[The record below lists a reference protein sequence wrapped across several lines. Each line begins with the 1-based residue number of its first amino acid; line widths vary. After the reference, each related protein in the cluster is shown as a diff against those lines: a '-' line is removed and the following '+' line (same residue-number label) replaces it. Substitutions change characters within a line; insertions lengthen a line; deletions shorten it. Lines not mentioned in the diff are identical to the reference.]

1 MNPLQMLFGALLA
14 VSVLVTVLG
23 YRRKYGALSGRS
35 RLFRTA
41 GMGMINLLLVVLMV
55 FFGMNRQEMLAA
67 GGDPRVFALR
77 QVVMLLVITFLIL
90 SLVGLAALDVLENV
104 VVYRRERRQ
113 AFQQMIRD
121 EIEAQA
127 QKRAERGA
135 AATGASTGNAPGGG
149 AQPS

>member
-23 YRRKYGALSGRS
+23 FRRKYGALSGRS

-41 GMGMINLLLVVLMV
+41 GMGIINLLLVVLIV
-55 FFGMNRQEMLAA
+55 FFGMDKQATLAA

-77 QVVMLLVITFLIL
+77 TLILLLVITFLIL
-90 SLVGLAALDVLENV
+90 SLVGLVALDALENI

-121 EIEAQA
+121 EIESQA
-127 QKRAERGA
+127 RKRAERA
-135 AATGASTGNAPGGG
+135 AASSTPGEG